1 MSAKHINSHPQSQS
15 QSKLSVFAHIVFY
28 WLRYAYWRMTARIYK
43 QSGFIQHK
51 QAEIYYLI
59 YGVGEPLVLLHGGL
73 SNRISWFS
81 QIPFLVN
88 AGRQVII
95 IDTRGH
101 GRSTLGNETLTYHLF
116 AEDLVRVLDEIKV
129 QSSDI
134 LGWSDG
140 GITALIV
147 GRYFPDRVKRII
159 AISANISPDG
169 LTKKAQSQAQ
179 EKVNAFIFWVQS
191 KWTGSGKYFSQL
203 NQFIRQ
209 IWSSPILK
217 KTDLSLI
224 KAATL
229 FIVGEKDVVTIE
241 HSEEM
246 ADIVKNSQLIVVE
259 KGGHATPITQAA
271 EINHY
276 IYNFLEQSVLKDKKE
291 LSC

>member
-1 MSAKHINSHPQSQS
+1 MSAPHTDSPPRSQP

-28 WLRYAYWRMTARIYK
+28 GFYYTYWRMTARIYK

-59 YGVGEPLVLLHGGL
+59 YGVGEPVVLLHGGL

-88 AGRQVII
+88 AGQQVII

-116 AEDLVRVLDEIKV
+116 AEDLMMVLDEIKV
-129 QSSDI
+129 QSSNLI
-134 LGWSDG
+134 GWSDG
-140 GITALIV
+140 GITALIA

-169 LTKKAQSQAQ
+169 LTKKAQSQVQ
-179 EKVNAFIFWVQS
+179 EKVNALIFWLQS
-191 KWTGSGKYFSQL
+191 KWTGSGRYFNQL

-217 KTDLSLI
+217 KTDLSLVN
-224 KAATL
+224 APTL
-229 FIVGEKDVVTIE
+229 FIVGDKDVVTVE

-246 ADIVKNSQLIVVE
+246 ANIVKNSQLIVV
-259 KGGHATPITQAA
+259 KNGGHATPITKAT
-271 EINHY
+271 EINQY
-276 IYNFLEQSVLKDKKE
+276 IVRFLEQY
-291 LSC
+291 

>member
-1 MSAKHINSHPQSQS
+1 MNAKHSYPQSQS
-15 QSKLSVFAHIVFY
+15 KAKSKLSIFTHIVFY
-28 WLRYAYWRMTARIYK
+28 WLRYVYWRMTARIYK

-59 YGVGEPLVLLHGGL
+59 YGVGEPIVLLHGGL
-73 SNRISWFS
+73 SNRLSWFS

-101 GRSTLGNETLTYHLF
+101 GLSTLGNETLTYHLF
-116 AEDLVRVLDEIKV
+116 AEDLVIVLDELKV

-140 GITALIV
+140 GITALIM
-147 GRYFPDRVKRII
+147 GRYFPDRVKHII
-159 AISANISPDG
+159 AISANISPNG
-169 LTKKAQSQAQ
+169 LTKKAQGQAQ
-179 EKVNAFIFWVQS
+179 EKVNAFIFWLQS
-191 KWTGSGKYFSQL
+191 KWTGSGKYFNQL

-209 IWSSPILK
+209 IWTSPILK

-224 KAATL
+224 KSPTL
-229 FIVGEKDVVTIE
+229 FIVGDKDVVTIE

-246 ADIVKNSQLIVVE
+246 ADIVKKSQLIVV
-259 KGGHATPITQAA
+259 KNGGHSTPITHASQ
-271 EINHY
+271 INQY
-276 IYNFLEQSVLKDKKE
+276 IVNFLNNTE
-291 LSC
+291 

>member
-1 MSAKHINSHPQSQS
+1 MIAKQT
-15 QSKLSVFAHIVFY
+15 QSKIRLFSHIIFY
-28 WLRYAYWRMTARIYK
+28 LFQYAYWRLTARIYK
-43 QSGFIQHK
+43 QSGFIRHK

-59 YGVGEPLVLLHGGL
+59 YGVGEPVVLLHGGL

-101 GRSTLGNETLTYHLF
+101 GRSTLGNETLTYNLF
-116 AEDLVRVLDEIKV
+116 AEDLVKVLDEINI

-140 GITALIV
+140 GITALIL
-147 GRYFPDRVKRII
+147 GRFFPDRVKRII
-159 AISANISPDG
+159 AISANISPEG
-169 LTKKAQSQAQ
+169 LTKKAQNQAQ
-179 EKVNAFIFWVQS
+179 EKVNTFIFWMQS

-224 KAATL
+224 KASTL
-229 FIVGEKDVVTIE
+229 FIVGENDVVTVE
-241 HSEEM
+241 HSKEM
-246 ADIVKNSQLIVVE
+246 ASILQNSQLIIVK

-271 EINHY
+271 QINHY
-276 IYNFLEQSVLKDKKE
+276 IYRFLEQS
-291 LSC
+291 